1 MQLRLQP
8 RTNKNL
14 IIRNLII
21 KIILLFLVFF
31 VGIFL
36 LDKIDFPKPTKL
48 IEQEISNDKLITLK

>member
-8 RTNKNL
+8 KANGNL

-21 KIILLFLVFF
+21 KTILLILVFF

-36 LDKIDFPKPTKL
+36 LDKIDFPNPVKNIK
-48 IEQEISNDKLITLK
+48 QEISNDKFIKLK